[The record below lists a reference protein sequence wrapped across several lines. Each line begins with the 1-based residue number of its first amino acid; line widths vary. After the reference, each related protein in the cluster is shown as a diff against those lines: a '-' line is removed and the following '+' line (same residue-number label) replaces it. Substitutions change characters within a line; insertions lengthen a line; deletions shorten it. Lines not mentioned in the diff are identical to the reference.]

1 MGLRV
6 SLLLPEPVRRVRPV
20 LRLYDDGEGVPK
32 NHLDSTTSKYRP
44 RDAKGEG
51 HVRRL
56 LMEEER
62 SEDYPLGYADED
74 EGDER
79 RELELESELE
89 SELEDRAESEKAQDS
104 GSEPSSGS

>member
-20 LRLYDDGEGVPK
+20 LRLYDDGEAVPK
-32 NHLDSTTSKYRP
+32 NLLDSTTSKYRP

-51 HVRRL
+51 RVRRL

-62 SEDYPLGYADED
+62 REDYPLGYADED
-74 EGDER
+74 DGDER
-79 RELELESELE
+79 RALTLALELGLELG
-89 SELEDRAESEKAQDS
+89 DRVESEKAQDS
-104 GSEPSSGS
+104 GSEPWGS

>member
-20 LRLYDDGEGVPK
+20 LRFYGDGEGVPK
-32 NHLDSTTSKYRP
+32 HLLDSTTSKYRP

-51 HVRRL
+51 RVRRL
-56 LMEEER
+56 LMEEGR
-62 SEDYPLGYADED
+62 WEDYPLGYADED

-79 RELELESELE
+79 RELELQWEWELG
-89 SELEDRAESEKAQDS
+89 DRLESEKAQDS
-104 GSEPSSGS
+104 GSEPSGS